1 MNKKFLWGGSTSA
14 FQFEGGG
21 LFGKKGKSIY
31 DIREEKTG
39 IRYSEASD
47 FYHHYKEDIQLLK
60 EMGFNSFRMSIAWTR
75 LYPTGIELSPNEEGI
90 TFYKSVFKELKN
102 AGIEPVVT
110 LFHWDMPQYL
120 VDHYN
125 GFKSREI
132 VAYFERYCRTCFEEF
147 GQYVKYWLT
156 LNENNL
162 SLLIPNMY
170 LKAKVTPTDSD
181 YEQVKWD
188 CYYHSM
194 LCHFTAVKLC
204 HEILPDAL
212 IGNMLASAYA
222 YPLSPKP
229 EDVKATLEH
238 NQATMW
244 DDLDFITSCK
254 IDNKYRMQL
263 EKKGVEVAISEKDI
277 ELLKSSESKID
288 FISFSYYY
296 SLCIQDEG
304 ETKDTNAETM
314 QMLYQGYTNPYLD
327 KTTFGWQIDPIGLR
341 NFMNDV
347 YSRYKLPLMIVEN
360 GCGVED
366 EVLTDD
372 KKIHDDYRI
381 DYLRAHIREVKAAV
395 GEDFVP
401 ILGFL
406 PWGVI
411 DLYSASGNRD
421 KRYGFIYVDYDNNF
435 KRYKKDSFSWYQK
448 VIESNGKVL

>member
-170 LKAKVTPTDSD
+170 LKA
-181 YEQVKWD
+181 E
-188 CYYHSM
+188 
-194 LCHFTAVKLC
+194 
-204 HEILPDAL
+204 
-212 IGNMLASAYA
+212 GYA
-222 YPLSPKP
+222 
-229 EDVKATLEH
+229 
-238 NQATMW
+238 
-244 DDLDFITSCK
+244 
-254 IDNKYRMQL
+254 
-263 EKKGVEVAISEKDI
+263 
-277 ELLKSSESKID
+277 
-288 FISFSYYY
+288 
-296 SLCIQDEG
+296 
-304 ETKDTNAETM
+304 
-314 QMLYQGYTNPYLD
+314 
-327 KTTFGWQIDPIGLR
+327 
-341 NFMNDV
+341 
-347 YSRYKLPLMIVEN
+347 N
-360 GCGVED
+360 G
-366 EVLTDD
+366 
-372 KKIHDDYRI
+372 
-381 DYLRAHIREVKAAV
+381 
-395 GEDFVP
+395 
-401 ILGFL
+401 
-406 PWGVI
+406 
-411 DLYSASGNRD
+411 
-421 KRYGFIYVDYDNNF
+421 
-435 KRYKKDSFSWYQK
+435 
-448 VIESNGKVL
+448 